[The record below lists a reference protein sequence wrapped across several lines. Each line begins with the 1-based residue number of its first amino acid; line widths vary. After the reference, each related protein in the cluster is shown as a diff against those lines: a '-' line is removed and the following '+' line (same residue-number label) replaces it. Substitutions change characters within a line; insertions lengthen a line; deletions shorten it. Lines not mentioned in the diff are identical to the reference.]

1 MEKTSA
7 MQTIRLRVNERVYKN
22 LIRLLSKFSKDD
34 VQVIEEDDKYLSIQ
48 QYLEKELSTIEDGTA
63 EYLDIDELDKTLDA
77 TIRKYEA

>member
-22 LIRLLSKFSKDD
+22 LIRLLSRFSKEG
-34 VQVIEEDDKYLSIQ
+34 VQVIEEDEKYLSIQ
-48 QYLEKELSTIEDGTA
+48 QYLDKELSTVEDGAA
-63 EYLDIDELDKTLDA
+63 EYIDIDELDKTLDA